1 MAFGSAA
8 APILFSFI
16 TISHGFE
23 YTDLGVGSIIGY
35 YCVFVLIWQ
44 LQFVWYLARSFYLLR
59 YLQQAIGDPQVD
71 SLP

>member
-1 MAFGSAA
+1 MKLRLKEDVAGATFMAFGSAA

-35 YCVFVLIWQ
+35 Y
-44 LQFVWYLARSFYLLR
+44 
-59 YLQQAIGDPQVD
+59 
-71 SLP
+71 